1 MQAVKLEIILADEEE
16 EVLFEY
22 LEECQQREIENNKT
36 RKKQLDVWQKKEMG
50 DVLKTIVYKNV
61 KAIMAQKDVNC
72 VLEVLKALQD
82 EEVE

>member
-22 LEECQQREIENNKT
+22 LEECKQREIENNKT
-36 RKKQLDVWQKKEMG
+36 RKKQLDVWQKKEVG
-50 DVLKTIVYKNV
+50 DVLKAIVYKNV

>member
-1 MQAVKLEIILADEEE
+1 MQTVKLEIILADEEE

>member
-1 MQAVKLEIILADEEE
+1 MQAVKLEIILEDEEE
-16 EVLFEY
+16 EVLLEY